1 VHVWPAA
8 CRIICSKLIKLN
20 VNLDQTINQGAK
32 MMKRI
37 MTNGA
42 LALMLAFSVASPA
55 VLAKGKKVKP
65 SPEHIAAVKKCKED
79 YAAAVKDAKGKKGK
93 ERAEAMAAA
102 KKSEKE
108 CIANAPK

>member
-1 VHVWPAA
+1 V
-8 CRIICSKLIKLN
+8 KLIQLN

-42 LALMLAFSVASPA
+42 LALVLALGVASPA

-65 SPEHIAAVKKCKED
+65 SAEHVAAVKKCKAD
-79 YAAAVKDAKGKKGK
+79 YSEAVKAAKGKKGK
-93 ERAEAMAAA
+93 DRKDAMAAA
-102 KKSEKE
+102 KTAENE